1 MYGLLIEGLKQYL
14 TKSYGEELW
23 WDAFQEVCG
32 KQKVIQTHGVYPE
45 SWLPRVVTAVSQ
57 LTDIPEEDIYFEYG
71 YFFTNFLSFMGY
83 EKLLSVIGD
92 GFPQFM
98 NELDDLHHHL
108 QMSYPRIRAPAFVV
122 SAMTNTTMEVIYCSK
137 RDYYPQFVRGQLTA
151 IAVLLFNLDVEVE
164 LIGTAKEDTLNKF
177 TFRLTNKNGVWSH
190 NTKNST
196 ENTSKSALYISSEP
210 FLSIFQ
216 FHLLF
221 TEKLEVVNLGRGY
234 KEFEE
239 VTVGRSV
246 FDIFILSRPKIEA
259 VFSEIKLHC
268 HKTFELI
275 LMSDLK
281 MQINLGKGGSISQS
295 ATKFKGQMCY
305 IEDWNMI
312 LFLGTPIVRSTKH
325 LSKCGLYI
333 SDLNL
338 FDRSRDI
345 VLRGDQQTEE
355 LVALVQKQIHT
366 SKQLEK
372 SMNRVEKLRKLT
384 DELLFQCIPKAI
396 AKQLRTGTPVT
407 ETIQAFDAVSIC
419 FTRIV
424 DFASKCMQ
432 TPVEEIIHLLNS
444 MYTMFDDI
452 TESHKVY
459 KVETINDTYMLV
471 SGAPHR
477 TQLHAPHIAEMA
489 LEILSATQKGPFW
502 KTKHPDSDTMPCES
516 TKVQLLIGCHTG
528 PIVAGVFGYS
538 APRYRLFGDTVNI
551 ASRMAS
557 TSLPDE
563 IHVSNAFAESL
574 KPYPY
579 IVKSLGKAI
588 VKVRKG
594 ANILRYL
601 TISPGF
607 GLGKG
612 EMETFHIEGRNTE
625 FTFTDEASGES
636 KDFGDILREDCGI
649 SDDEAVDSTT
659 SDDSVVETE
668 ESENEHESR
677 SSGLLDPL
685 MTTGMSIPAKRP
697 DSPVYG
703 RSRCIQ
709 INKDSKQQVIKTTG
723 GEDNSRRLQRN
734 GTVSQLQVN
743 SPRPPSLEMT
753 GNNAANDSK
762 SRGVEGKQPSVS
774 PTIAML
780 DKKRPETQLNTTS
793 GNLAG
798 TFQEDSLQKQEKP
811 PSHLDDSTPK
821 QAGDPAPSLRFC
833 DKVAL
838 NGAQISAE
846 LVPPSDYKF
855 RASELINDRE
865 LDEALD
871 RVLLPIEAHQ
881 RCIALA
887 PASTCSFSDAK
898 IRMRSA
904 FAGAVLVK
912 GGNRF
917 AACHILANTN

>member
-1 MYGLLIEGLKQYL
+1 MYGLLLEGLKQYL

-71 YFFTNFLSFMGY
+71 YFFTNFLSLMGY

-151 IAVLLFNLDVEVE
+151 IAMLLFNLDVEVE
-164 LIGTAKEDTLNKF
+164 LIGREKEDTLNKF
-177 TFRLTNKNGVWSH
+177 TFRITNKNGVWTD
-190 NTKNST
+190 NTKNSI
-196 ENTSKSALYISSEP
+196 EVTSKSALHISSEP
-210 FLSIFQ
+210 FLAIFQ

-221 TEKLEVVNLGRGY
+221 TEKLEVVNLGKGF

-246 FDIFILSRPKIEA
+246 FDIFILSRPNIEA

-275 LMSDLK
+275 LMSDVK

-295 ATKFKGQMCY
+295 ATRFKGQMCY
-305 IEDWNMI
+305 IEDWNMM
-312 LFLGTPIVRSTKH
+312 LFLGTPIDTKH

-355 LVALVQKQIHT
+355 LVTLFKKQIHT

-372 SMNRVEKLRKLT
+372 SMSRVEKLRKLT

-396 AKQLRTGTPVT
+396 AKQIRTGTPVL

-419 FTRIV
+419 FTKIV

-432 TPVEEIIHLLNS
+432 TPVEEVIHLLNS
-444 MYTMFDDI
+444 MYTMFDAI

-502 KTKHPDSDTMPCES
+502 KTKHPESDTMPCES
-516 TKVQLLIGCHTG
+516 SKVQLLIGCHTG
-528 PIVAGVFGYS
+528 PIVAGVFGHN

-563 IHVSNAFAESL
+563 IRVSNAFAESL

-588 VKVRKG
+588 VK
-594 ANILRYL
+594 
-601 TISPGF
+601 
-607 GLGKG
+607 GKG

-625 FTFTDEASGES
+625 FTITDEVSREN
-636 KDFGDILREDCGI
+636 KDFGEVLREDCEL
-649 SDDEAVDSTT
+649 SDDEVVDSTT
-659 SDDSVVETE
+659 SDDSVVATE
-668 ESENEHESR
+668 ESENERESR

-685 MTTGMSIPAKRP
+685 MTTGTSVPAKRP

-709 INKDSKQQVIKTTG
+709 INTDSKQQVIKTTD
-723 GEDNSRRLQRN
+723 GEDKSKSLQRN
-734 GTVSQLQVN
+734 GIVGQLQVN
-743 SPRPPSLEMT
+743 SLRPPSLEMMA
-753 GNNAANDSK
+753 NNTSIERE
-762 SRGVEGKQPSVS
+762 SRIVEGKQPSLSSIITV
-774 PTIAML
+774 L
-780 DKKRPETQLNTTS
+780 NKKEPETQLNTTPGS
-793 GNLAG
+793 LVGK
-798 TFQEDSLQKQEKP
+798 FQQDCPQKREKAP
-811 PSHLDDSTPK
+811 LHLDESTPK
-821 QAGDPAPSLRFC
+821 QVGDPAPSSRSG
-833 DKVAL
+833 DKVSL
-838 NGAQISAE
+838 SGTQISADF
-846 LVPPSDYKF
+846 LPPTDYKF
-855 RASELINDRE
+855 RASELSNDTEYPQNERRLFRTMME
-865 LDEALD
+865 EKRFGPFPTMNIHSANAALLGEVAE
-871 RVLLPIEAHQ
+871 VLSLGLTEMMIVNPPDPITYLGKWM
-881 RCIALA
+881 CNC
-887 PASTCSFSDAK
+887 PVPFSNK
-898 IRMRSA
+898 
-904 FAGAVLVK
+904 
-912 GGNRF
+912 N
-917 AACHILANTN
+917 